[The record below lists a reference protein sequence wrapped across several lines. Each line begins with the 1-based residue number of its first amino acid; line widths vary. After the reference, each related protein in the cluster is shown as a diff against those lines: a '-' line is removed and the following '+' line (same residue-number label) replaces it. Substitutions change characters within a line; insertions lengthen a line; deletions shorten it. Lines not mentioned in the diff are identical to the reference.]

1 MFYIFKQFLHSGP
14 QTVQLDVCPVGLSQL
29 YLWHCLE
36 LSGEQRTYIM
46 VLCCCGNKN
55 DQVDDPEDE
64 GGGPEG
70 GEVGGLSNLIA
81 VLKKLIFPFSAENS
95 AQPSLNQMFYSRLG
109 RVEKFKHGSKNF
121 FILFSIYS
129 FGVWMFAITYRVAN
143 TADFN
148 SRGGTLSLSFLSPN
162 VNFTSV
168 VYSGIFFFSAHPSLR

>member
-1 MFYIFKQFLHSGP
+1 
-14 QTVQLDVCPVGLSQL
+14 
-29 YLWHCLE
+29 
-36 LSGEQRTYIM
+36 
-46 VLCCCGNKN
+46 
-55 DQVDDPEDE
+55 
-64 GGGPEG
+64 
-70 GEVGGLSNLIA
+70 
-81 VLKKLIFPFSAENS
+81 
-95 AQPSLNQMFYSRLG
+95 MFYSRLG

-168 VYSGIFFFSAHPSLR
+168 VYSGIFFFLRPPVFKIKPEIDKGKCQCFQAL